1 MTEKTQ
7 ELRQWRELSILIRLS
22 DHGCADLEI
31 QVYQDSSAD
40 NFH

>member
-22 DHGCADLEI
+22 DHGCADLDI
-31 QVYQDSSAD
+31 QGCQDSAD